1 MSILFAKVFLKNAEN
16 LLQNVSYDVIMLSE
30 VMKMTFQAIM
40 KEKRKELGYTLKDI
54 ANKMNVTEATVQR
67 WESGNIKSLR
77 QGRIAQLAEILE
89 TTPSVLMGWE
99 KENDKKSD
107 YINLPPPNITED
119 YTTFP
124 VEVEI
129 AAGYEHIAL
138 EDWEG
143 DTVDISNDYLR
154 GHNKSEFFVLRVKGD
169 SMYPEYQDG
178 DKVLVLKQPVVN
190 YSGQVGVAVYDGE
203 LATLKKIEYTEGEN
217 WVRLV
222 PINPAF
228 PPKLIDNED
237 LEYLRVLGI
246 PRLIIREVN
255 K

>member
-1 MSILFAKVFLKNAEN
+1 MTIGEKIKLLRIQSN
-16 LLQNVSYDVIMLSE
+16 LTQE
-30 VMKMTFQAIM
+30 
-40 KEKRKELGYTLKDI
+40 ELANYANTTKQTIHKYETGIITNI
-54 ANKMNVTEATVQR
+54 PANK
-67 WESGNIKSLR
+67 IKAISEKL
-77 QGRIAQLAEILE
+77 G
-89 TTPSVLMGWE
+89 TTPAYLMGWE
-99 KENDKKSD
+99 TENDKKSD

-143 DTVDISNDYLR
+143 DTVDISNDYLK

-203 LATLKKIEYTEGEN
+203 LATLKKIEFTEGEN
-217 WVRLV
+217 WIRLV

-228 PPKLIDNED
+228 PPKLIENED

-246 PRLIIREVN
+246 PKLIIREVN

>member
-1 MSILFAKVFLKNAEN
+1 MTIGEKIKLLRIQSN
-16 LLQNVSYDVIMLSE
+16 LTQE
-30 VMKMTFQAIM
+30 
-40 KEKRKELGYTLKDI
+40 ELANYANTTKQTIHKYETGIITNI
-54 ANKMNVTEATVQR
+54 PANK
-67 WESGNIKSLR
+67 IKAISEKL
-77 QGRIAQLAEILE
+77 G
-89 TTPSVLMGWE
+89 TTPAYLMGWE
-99 KENDKKSD
+99 TESDKKSD

-154 GHNKSEFFVLRVKGD
+154 GHDNSEFFVLRVKGD

-178 DKVLVLKQPVVN
+178 DKVLVLKQPAVN

-203 LATLKKIEYTEGEN
+203 LATLKKIEYTEGES

-228 PPKLIDNED
+228 PPKLIENED

-246 PRLIIREVN
+246 PKLIIREVN

>member
-1 MSILFAKVFLKNAEN
+1 MTIGEKIKLLRIQSN
-16 LLQNVSYDVIMLSE
+16 LTQE
-30 VMKMTFQAIM
+30 
-40 KEKRKELGYTLKDI
+40 ELANYANTTKQTIHKYETGIITNI
-54 ANKMNVTEATVQR
+54 PANK
-67 WESGNIKSLR
+67 IKAISEKL
-77 QGRIAQLAEILE
+77 G
-89 TTPSVLMGWE
+89 TTPAYLMGWE
-99 KENDKKSD
+99 TENDKKSD

-143 DTVDISNDYLR
+143 DTVDISNDYLK
-154 GHNKSEFFVLRVKGD
+154 GHNKSDFFVLRVKGD

-203 LATLKKIEYTEGEN
+203 LATLKKIEFTEGEN
-217 WVRLV
+217 WIRLV

-228 PPKLIDNED
+228 PPKLIENED

-246 PRLIIREVN
+246 PKLIIREVN

>member
-1 MSILFAKVFLKNAEN
+1 MNTLGERLKQLRNSRGLNQTQLSDALNDKFGLKTDRVMISKWETGFQTPVMNTVAILAKFF
-16 LLQNVSYDVIMLSE
+16 NVSIDYLNGDEHS
-30 VMKMTFQAIM
+30 
-40 KEKRKELGYTLKDI
+40 
-54 ANKMNVTEATVQR
+54 
-67 WESGNIKSLR
+67 KS
-77 QGRIAQLAEILE
+77 
-89 TTPSVLMGWE
+89 P
-99 KENDKKSD
+99 

-143 DTVDISNDYLR
+143 DTVDISNDYLK

-203 LATLKKIEYTEGEN
+203 LATLKKIEFTEGEN
-217 WVRLV
+217 WIRLV

-228 PPKLIDNED
+228 PPKLIENED

-246 PRLIIREVN
+246 PKLIIREVN